1 VIPEPPSPPQ
11 IRLTRPQLIRLVV
24 VGFFV
29 VLGLGRVVPDFV
41 RFVYPLQIFR
51 YVTDYDGKVIAAAP
65 RPTPT
70 AAPHRAKPHRAA
82 PQHVAKAKRAAHVQ
96 AQPTPEPIDYAL
108 VGDRVR
114 VDRIKPFDRKPGLAG
129 RGFTYDNPDRHLPV
143 DRDGKPRVLHLV
155 AGPEPIRDRTLDLLR
170 IFLVIIAVGL
180 GAILFLVKPSIATA
194 SFFIFC
200 LGAIEAPSTYADLV
214 LPTWVNPIPDSLQSA
229 LHGIVRSAWQL
240 PVRPLL
246 EWIGD
251 TLHGM
256 VRPALLLF
264 ALCLIDGDADAPRER
279 VFAWCAA
286 ALGLVLGTVNAYSF
300 WLLTYAGRPAE
311 SVAVFYKDADYAVMT
326 LTGIAF
332 LIAFVR
338 ARANDRHRI
347 GWIVAAF
354 VFAGISRLISDEFY
368 PAFIPL
374 WFNSILVSMTIV
386 PIVAIWIAVVRHQ
399 FFNVDFVVGRAVVYA
414 ALSAAGLG
422 TIMICEELGSYLFYN
437 NVDVAY
443 GVVIAVSMA
452 FGAFTGKLGDILKH
466 LVDRFIFRD
475 RHQQREA
482 LEFIAGY
489 ILDALNAEDVYRA
502 LLQDAAGA
510 LKLSFGGIL
519 VRQPDGSYELGP
531 RSADWPPELNVH
543 LSATDDLTAAIA
555 RSRGALTFSGKETRL
570 IQASFPNDPLTFAAP
585 LFFDRVV
592 SGIVVYGHNVSGL
605 DLDPD
610 ERELL
615 VRVVAHASIA
625 LNAIELN
632 RYRNPSAAPEPLPA
646 G

>member
-1 VIPEPPSPPQ
+1 MIPEAPAPPQ
-11 IRLTRPQLIRLVV
+11 IRLTRPQWIRLVV
-24 VGFFV
+24 VGIFV
-29 VLGLGRVVPDFV
+29 VLALGRVVPDFV
-41 RFVYPLQIFR
+41 RFVYPLQIFH
-51 YVTDYDGKVIAAAP
+51 YVTDDDGTVIAAAP
-65 RPTPT
+65 RPKPT
-70 AAPHRAKPHRAA
+70 AAPHRHHAAHQTHPAKAAAGVKGKKHAAA
-82 PQHVAKAKRAAHVQ
+82 PKAS
-96 AQPTPEPIDYAL
+96 PTPEPVDYAA

-143 DRDGKPRVLHLV
+143 ERAGKLRVLHLV
-155 AGPEPIRDRTLDLLR
+155 AGTEPIRDRTLDILR
-170 IFLVIIAVGL
+170 IFLAIVAVGL
-180 GAILFLVKPSIATA
+180 GAILFLVKPSITTA
-194 SFFIFC
+194 AFFIFC
-200 LGAIEAPSTYADLV
+200 LGAIEAPTTYADLV
-214 LPTWVNPIPDSLQSA
+214 IPNPWRPIP
-229 LHGIVRSAWQL
+229 
-240 PVRPLL
+240 

-264 ALCLIDGDADAPRER
+264 ALCLIDGDDDAPRER
-279 VFAWCAA
+279 IFAWCAT
-286 ALGLVLGTVNAYSF
+286 ALGLVLGTLNAYAD
-300 WLLTYAGRPAE
+300 WLLTYAGHPAAA
-311 SVAVFYKDADYAVMT
+311 VAQVYKDADYGVMA
-326 LTGIAF
+326 LTGLAF
-332 LIAFVR
+332 AVAFVR
-338 ARANDRHRI
+338 ARTNDRHRI

-354 VFAGISRLISDEFY
+354 VFAGLTRLMSDELY
-368 PAFIPL
+368 PAYIQL

-386 PIVAIWIAVVRHQ
+386 PIIAIWIAVVRHQ

-414 ALSAAGLG
+414 ALTAAGIG
-422 TIMICEELGSYLFYN
+422 TIMIGEELASYLFYN

-443 GVVIAVSMA
+443 GVIIAASMA
-452 FGAFTGKLGDILKH
+452 FGAFTGKLSEFLKH
-466 LVDRFIFRD
+466 FVDRFIFRD

-489 ILDALNAEDVYRA
+489 ILDAENAEDVYRA
-502 LLQDAAGA
+502 LLQDAAHA
-510 LKLSFGGIL
+510 LQLAFGGIL
-519 VRQPDGSYELGP
+519 VRQRDGSYELGP
-531 RSADWPPELNVH
+531 RSEGWPDAFHVRLGP
-543 LSATDDLTAAIA
+543 TDDLTAAIA
-555 RSRGALTFSGKETRL
+555 RSRGALTFSGKETRM

-632 RYRNPSAAPEPLPA
+632 RYRNPTAAPEPLPA
-646 G
+646 V